1 MLLQV
6 HIPALSAKTDAAE
19 MAVDEVLVFCFHGFF
34 NCTYACDLCLQC
46 FDAVGWAAGRASG
59 L

>member
-19 MAVDEVLVFCFHGFF
+19 MAVDEVLIFCLMAFLIVLMPV
-34 NCTYACDLCLQC
+34 TD
-46 FDAVGWAAGRASG
+46 VRI
-59 L
+59 

>member
-19 MAVDEVLVFCFHGFF
+19 MAVDEVLIFCFHGFF
-34 NCTYACDLCLQC
+34 NCTYACYLCLQC